1 MYDFPCEACRHD
13 KIPCIREY
21 VRRGRVRCDRCV
33 MRGYRCSFP
42 KAGDNENAGTI
53 ALDNREQREQRKR
66 KAPVPDDELLEETLS
81 KRVRSSLRVETNRP
95 SSSKDHSD
103 APASSHAR
111 QTNNSAMASF
121 SAPTSASR
129 RSIHG
134 DLSDLTEE
142 ETAGS
147 SRTALTDLIAQERT
161 RMKGE
166 VSQMADK
173 LKEDMLS
180 VVDQRFER
188 ILQILDARSA

>member
-121 SAPTSASR
+121 SASTSGTR

-134 DLSDLTEE
+134 GSDDLDGDINESSRADLT
-142 ETAGS
+142 
-147 SRTALTDLIAQERT
+147 DIIVQERT
-161 RMKGE
+161 RMKAQ
-166 VSQMADK
+166 VTQMANT
-173 LKEDMLS
+173 LKDDMLS
-180 VVDQRFER
+180 IVDERFDR
-188 ILQILDARSA
+188 LLRVLGNNFA